1 MVLLGTSSIKRSIY
15 IMDDWTTQEKIEAI
29 EEVIAD
35 SNVELAYAEADG
47 SNLVYD
53 IRQVLAES
61 YRQLTALKAETV

>member
-1 MVLLGTSSIKRSIY
+1 
-15 IMDDWTTQEKIEAI
+15 MDDWTTQEKIEAI

-47 SNLVYD
+47 SNLVND

>member
-1 MVLLGTSSIKRSIY
+1 
-15 IMDDWTTQEKIEAI
+15 MDDWTTQEKIEAI

-47 SNLVYD
+47 SNLVYE

>member
-1 MVLLGTSSIKRSIY
+1 
-15 IMDDWTTQEKIEAI
+15 MDDWTTQEKIEAI

-35 SNVELAYAEADG
+35 SNVELSYALADG

>member
-1 MVLLGTSSIKRSIY
+1 
-15 IMDDWTTQEKIEAI
+15 MDDWTTQEKIEAI

-47 SNLVYD
+47 SNLVND

-61 YRQLTALKAETV
+61 YRQLTALKTETV

>member
-1 MVLLGTSSIKRSIY
+1 
-15 IMDDWTTQEKIEAI
+15 MDDWTTQEKIEAI

-47 SNLVYD
+47 SNLVND

-61 YRQLTALKAETV
+61 YRQLTALKAEAA